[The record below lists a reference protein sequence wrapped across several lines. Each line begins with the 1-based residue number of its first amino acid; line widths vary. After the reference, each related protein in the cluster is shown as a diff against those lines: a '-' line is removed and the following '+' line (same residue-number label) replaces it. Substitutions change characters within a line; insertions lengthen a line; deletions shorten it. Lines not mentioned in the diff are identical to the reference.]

1 MNLGGYEVV
10 IIQNHIVFSSSVY
23 KSWLFKLARMIITYI
38 LLFELWM
45 AYELYIGYNYWIRKL
60 IYDKSIYNDVAFR
73 EDLWL

>member
-1 MNLGGYEVV
+1 VPHFCIQCRLWRAVVNLGGYEVV

-45 AYELYIGYNYWIRKL
+45 AYELYIGYNY
-60 IYDKSIYNDVAFR
+60 
-73 EDLWL
+73 

>member
-1 MNLGGYEVV
+1 VNLGGYEVV

-45 AYELYIGYNYWIRKL
+45 AYELYIGYNY
-60 IYDKSIYNDVAFR
+60 
-73 EDLWL
+73 